1 MPSSVTQPAC
11 SRDQGRR
18 RTAPAQKKA
27 RGDTVPARPT
37 VYSASH
43 NLGIAWERVTVRLG
57 RWTRRRAVAGVCA
70 VGLLAGA
77 CWASAAAGA
86 AVVGPT
92 YYVALGAS
100 DAVGYQ
106 PTLARP
112 LGQRTDAGYADDLA
126 ATERARWSSLELVQ
140 LGCPGET
147 TTAMLDGGDA
157 CHYASGSELAAALA
171 FLREHPSTALVTVDL
186 GYNDVERCLAR
197 GFVNEPCVTSGLDT
211 VRLQLP
217 KILAALRAAGG
228 PTVEIVGVGHYDP
241 YLSSYLGPG
250 GRSFAAESLDAM
262 ERLNDVMR
270 AAYSAA
276 DMPMADVARAFDMTS
291 TVAVP
296 LARFGL
302 VPQNVERT
310 CAYTWRCA
318 PPPLGPNRHPN
329 AAGYRAIAESI
340 SDVVATT

>member
-1 MPSSVTQPAC
+1 
-11 SRDQGRR
+11 
-18 RTAPAQKKA
+18 
-27 RGDTVPARPT
+27 
-37 VYSASH
+37 
-43 NLGIAWERVTVRLG
+43 VRLG
-57 RWTRRRAVAGVCA
+57 RWRRRATAGVCA
-70 VGLLAGA
+70 IGLLAGGA
-77 CWASAAAGA
+77 GWATAEAGA
-86 AVVGPT
+86 AVMGPT

-106 PTLARP
+106 PTFVRP
-112 LGQRTDAGYADDLA
+112 LGQRTDAGYANDLLSA
-126 ATERARWSSLELVQ
+126 ERARWSSLELVQ

-147 TTAMLDGGDA
+147 TSTMLYGGDP

-171 FLREHPSTALVTVDL
+171 FLHEHPSTVIVTVDL

-197 GFVNEPCVTSGLDT
+197 GFVNEPCVTSALDT

-217 KILAALRAAGG
+217 KVLAALRAAGG
-228 PTVEIVGVGHYDP
+228 PTVKIVGVGHYDP

-250 GRSFAAESLDAM
+250 GRPFAAQSLDAM
-262 ERLNDVMR
+262 ERLNDVMHDAYN
-270 AAYSAA
+270 AAG
-276 DMPMADVARAFDMTS
+276 MPMADVARAFDMTS

-310 CAYTWRCA
+310 CAFTWRCA

-340 SDVVATT
+340 SDVVTTT